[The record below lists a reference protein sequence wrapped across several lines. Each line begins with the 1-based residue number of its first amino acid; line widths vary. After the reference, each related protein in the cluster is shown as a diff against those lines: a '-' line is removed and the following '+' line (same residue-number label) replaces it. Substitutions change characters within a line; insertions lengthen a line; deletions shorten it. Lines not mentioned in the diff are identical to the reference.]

1 MYILDPSVKS
11 VWGIVSFLNRMAFS
25 VSIFF
30 AEAALRSFD
39 VLPFPVGTVSGL
51 SLVLGL
57 AYTFIMPSLSY
68 RYMRFDVQGDDLVL
82 EQGVFTRVRTVIPYR
97 RIQHT
102 DVRQGVVER
111 FYGLASLVVYTAG
124 TRTAAA
130 VIPGLSAEY
139 AEELRN
145 HLRQFAAEEDTL

>member
-11 VWGIVSFLNRMAFS
+11 VWGIASFVNRSAFS
-25 VSIFF
+25 VAVLL
-30 AEAALRSFD
+30 AETALRSFD
-39 VLPFPVGTVSGL
+39 ILPFPVGVVSGL
-51 SLVLGL
+51 TFVLGL
-57 AYTFIMPSLSY
+57 TYTFIMPSLSY

-82 EQGVFTRVRTVIPYR
+82 EQGVFTRIRTIIPYR

-102 DVRQGVVER
+102 DVRQSIVER

>member
-1 MYILDPSVKS
+1 MYILDLSVKS

>member
-1 MYILDPSVKS
+1 MYVLDPSVKS
-11 VWGIVSFLNRMAFS
+11 VWGIVSFINRIAFS
-25 VSIFF
+25 AVVFF
-30 AEAALRSFD
+30 AEIALRSFD

-57 AYTFIMPSLSY
+57 AYTFIMPSLIY
-68 RYMRFDVQGDDLVL
+68 RYMRFDVQDYDLVL

-102 DVRQGVVER
+102 DVKQGMVER
-111 FYGLASLVVYTAG
+111 FYGLASLVIYTAG

-130 VIPGLSAEY
+130 VIPGLSADY
-139 AEELRN
+139 AEELRS
-145 HLRQFAAEEDTL
+145 HLRRFAAEEDTL